1 MLLLV
6 ARVHADCLAS
16 IAQGTARG
24 SLMTSYH
31 GREFC
36 SYNGIPYAAPPVG
49 DLSLSGVVTFVLKQD
64 ATEDVARAVALY
76 DDGRSVRYIA
86 NVMNM
91 ARSTTHDAIKR
102 HREILEYT
110 RRRGSG
116 RPKANNPNEDRYM
129 VLRVLRKRNLPATS
143 VAQQF
148 FNMHGRP
155 ISAKTV
161 RRRLKASGLISSRPA
176 TGPRLLRMHRVERLR
191 FANDHRDWRNG
202 QWSCVLFTDES
213 RFNLCSPHGRERVWR
228 KRGERFSQCCIS
240 ENVPYGGGG
249 VMVWAGACTDA
260 RTELVFVEN
269 GRLTADR
276 YINECLAD
284 HVVPFGQ
291 FVGDKFVLMHDNA
304 RPHIAHAVGD
314 YLQEVGIHV
323 LPCPARSPDMNP
335 IEHVW
340 EILGR
345 RVKNRRPRPESLQ
358 ELRRALG
365 QEWELIPQED
375 IANQIEIMPRRMDA
389 VIQARGEAT
398 LKEKDEKIAA
408 LEAKLEGKYD
418 CLEQYQRRQCLRT
431 FGVPESEG
439 EDTDTI
445 EVDGAVQIGVELEVN
460 DMTGGI
466 VWEERRTSTAGD
478 HQVRFLSTGDD
489 AAPGNY
495 AMKDQTEALRWV
507 QKNIAAFSGD
517 PNKVTILGESAGSW
531 SVHFHILSPASRG
544 LFHAAISDS
553 GTAMMASFM
562 NADSVFNLAQPQ
574 AEAVNCP
581 TDKTA
586 DMIECLRKV
595 DGVTLLT
602 NPPKSRF
609 ITWRPVPETQS
620 ALNPEPFLTATPI
633 DIIRSGNFSRVPYM
647 LGTNSEEGSLFLI
660 TSVGTKNAMD
670 RLNLNNSVLADNEF
684 FLSDSVSDDLI
695 PEIWEKILDFYLGS
709 NHTVTPDNVFQLINA
724 ETDRFM
730 QHNTEKTVKMQTQAG
745 HDSIYLYNFAYRG
758 KYSFLTKAR
767 YGDMRYDLGVLH
779 IDELQ
784 YYISYGSDPNKW
796 DTGHPDLEVLETILT
811 LWTNMAKYG

>member
-1 MLLLV
+1 MLGVLVFTSLMLLLV
-6 ARVHADCLAS
+6 ARAHADCLAS

-24 SLMTSYH
+24 ALMTSYH

-49 DLSLSGVVTFVLKQD
+49 DLRFRPPQPASAWTGELNATIPANSCLQSSGAFYYGS
-64 ATEDVARAVALY
+64 EDCLY
-76 DDGRSVRYIA
+76 L
-86 NVMNM
+86 NVHTPQTSSSGELLPVMVFIHGG
-91 ARSTTHDAIKR
+91 AYS
-102 HREILEYT
+102 Y
-110 RRRGSG
+110 GSG
-116 RPKANNPNEDRYM
+116 KAY
-129 VLRVLRKRNLPATS
+129 S
-143 VAQQF
+143 Y
-148 FNMHGRP
+148 
-155 ISAKTV
+155 
-161 RRRLKASGLISSRPA
+161 
-176 TGPRLLRMHRVERLR
+176 GPLYLMDKDV
-191 FANDHRDWRNG
+191 
-202 QWSCVLFTDES
+202 
-213 RFNLCSPHGRERVWR
+213 
-228 KRGERFSQCCIS
+228 
-240 ENVPYGGGG
+240 
-249 VMVWAGACTDA
+249 VMVAM
-260 RTELVFVEN
+260 N
-269 GRLTADR
+269 YRL
-276 YINECLAD
+276 
-284 HVVPFGQ
+284 G
-291 FVGDKFVLMHDNA
+291 VL
-304 RPHIAHAVGD
+304 G
-314 YLQEVGIHV
+314 
-323 LPCPARSPDMNP
+323 
-335 IEHVW
+335 
-340 EILGR
+340 
-345 RVKNRRPRPESLQ
+345 
-358 ELRRALG
+358 
-365 QEWELIPQED
+365 
-375 IANQIEIMPRRMDA
+375 
-389 VIQARGEAT
+389 
-398 LKEKDEKIAA
+398 
-408 LEAKLEGKYD
+408 
-418 CLEQYQRRQCLRT
+418 
-431 FGVPESEG
+431 
-439 EDTDTI
+439 
-445 EVDGAVQIGVELEVN
+445 
-460 DMTGGI
+460 
-466 VWEERRTSTAGD
+466 
-478 HQVRFLSTGDD
+478 FLSTGDD

-811 LWTNMAKYG
+811 LWTNMAKYGHPTPSEEDAPQGVVWPSACAYQDQVAHYVLGHQESPVEPVDGIMPLRISVVPDLFKARMDFWDSLPLNENQ